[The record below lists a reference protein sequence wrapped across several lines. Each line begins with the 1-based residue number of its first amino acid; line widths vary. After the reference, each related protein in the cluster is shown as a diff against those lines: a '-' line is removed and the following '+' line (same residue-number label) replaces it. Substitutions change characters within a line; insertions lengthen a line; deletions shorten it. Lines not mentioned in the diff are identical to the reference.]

1 MNLLSSVC
9 SPLFSGYIT
18 ADTTYVMP
26 KTTTAN
32 SENTV
37 NVSYALD
44 MMPFLWPKNPDDSA
58 NKYENGSNTN
68 NDKFENRNT

>member
-1 MNLLSSVC
+1 M
-9 SPLFSGYIT
+9 PLFSGYTT

-37 NVSYALD
+37 NVSYARE
-44 MMPFLWPKNPDDSA
+44 MIPFLWPKNPDDSA
-58 NKYENGSNTN
+58 NRYENGSSTN
-68 NDKFENRNT
+68 SDKFENKNT